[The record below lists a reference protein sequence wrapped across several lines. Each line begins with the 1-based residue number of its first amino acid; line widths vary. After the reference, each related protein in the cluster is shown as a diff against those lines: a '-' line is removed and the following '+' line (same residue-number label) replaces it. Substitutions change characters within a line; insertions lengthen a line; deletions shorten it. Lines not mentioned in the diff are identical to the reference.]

1 MHWHYYINVF
11 CMMYFSIVYLLLMQS
26 GNGAQFL
33 NISFLF
39 LLFGGAAV
47 PLFVFL
53 EQVCM
58 PHYIQINLTLTLTMS
73 VIISTYIIIYFNQV
87 FCPKF
92 SWLVWCKK
100 FNKFFCFFF
109 WIPFLY
115 FCIKYKITSNI
126 LYLFCIF
133 IFCIYFVYFVYLSLG
148 ISLSISF
155 VIVSGLFCSGFVETF
170 VIF

>member
-39 LLFGGAAV
+39 LWFGAAAV

-53 EQVCM
+53 EQVCI

-87 FCPKF
+87 FRPKF
-92 SWLVWCKK
+92 SWLIWCKK
-100 FNKFFCFFF
+100 FNKFFFFLIF
-109 WIPFLY
+109 HFYTFI
-115 FCIKYKITSNI
+115 SNI
-126 LYLFCIF
+126 RLPV
-133 IFCIYFVYFVYLSLG
+133 IFCICSGDIYLSLG
-148 ISLSISF
+148 ISLSFSF
-155 VIVSGLFCSGFVETF
+155 VIVSELFCSGFVETF

>member
-100 FNKFFCFFF
+100 FNKFFFFF
-109 WIPFLY
+109 FFEFHFYTFI
-115 FCIKYKITSNI
+115 SNI
-126 LYLFCIF
+126 RLPV
-133 IFCIYFVYFVYLSLG
+133 IFCICSVYLYFVFILYILY
-148 ISLSISF
+148 
-155 VIVSGLFCSGFVETF
+155 
-170 VIF
+170 IFLWVFLYQSRL

>member
-1 MHWHYYINVF
+1 
-11 CMMYFSIVYLLLMQS
+11 MMYFSIVYLLLMQS

-39 LLFGGAAV
+39 LLFGAAAV

-53 EQVCM
+53 EQVCI

-87 FCPKF
+87 FRPKF

-100 FNKFFCFFF
+100 FNKFFFFF
-109 WIPFLY
+109 DIPFLY
-115 FCIKYKITSNI
+115 FYIKYQITSNI
-126 LYLFCIF
+126 LYLFWR
-133 IFCIYFVYFVYLSLG
+133 Y
-148 ISLSISF
+148 ISF
-155 VIVSGLFCSGFVETF
+155 FGYFFIILVCNCL
-170 VIF
+170 

>member
-87 FCPKF
+87 FCPN
-92 SWLVWCKK
+92 LVGW
-100 FNKFFCFFF
+100 FGVRSLTSFFVFFF
-109 WIPFLY
+109 EFHFYTFI
-115 FCIKYKITSNI
+115 SNI
-126 LYLFCIF
+126 RLPV
-133 IFCIYFVYFVYLSLG
+133 IFCICSVYLYFVFILYILY
-148 ISLSISF
+148 
-155 VIVSGLFCSGFVETF
+155 
-170 VIF
+170 IFLWVFLYQSRL